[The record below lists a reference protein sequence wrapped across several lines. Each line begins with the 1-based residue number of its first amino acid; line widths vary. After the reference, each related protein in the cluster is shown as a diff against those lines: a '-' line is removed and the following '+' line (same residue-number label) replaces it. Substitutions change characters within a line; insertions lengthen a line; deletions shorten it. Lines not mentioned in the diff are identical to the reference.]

1 MKYPRLSRF
10 TRFTSRYQ
18 RLSERQTH
26 KTVVPRFRKRSDL
39 SGCLGDTTTSRFF
52 RLFLFSLSRFRF
64 FLVAAILLINTTA
77 FAQVLDIPDPN
88 LEKAIREELLLP
100 DGQPITQQEMLGL
113 TWLSAWD
120 SEITSLTGLEYAI
133 YLVNLGLCGNQIQDL
148 QPIAGLIHLKQLSLC
163 GNQISDISPLAN
175 LTNLIGIDLN
185 GNKVSDIT
193 PLANL
198 TELDWL
204 SLNNNSIE
212 DISPLANLINL
223 QQLWIRNNFIT
234 DITPLLGLD
243 LTVFEYDE
251 ACDISPLLPSV
262 RERIE
267 NRSFPSTFIWGH
279 FVDLEQLRTERP
291 EIRHDLIFGLPFW
304 LKWQEPYPGLST
316 RIVADF
322 EQAREER
329 QRALEHTPNLILLR
343 HVDWYTAG
351 LEQFPPDSEFWL
363 RDENG
368 QIVFDDGMLRDPIN
382 QIFYYDNPEA
392 AKEYQI
398 DFAHPGFQ
406 DLLVERIVAIANC
419 GLFDGIVFDGFVNN
433 ATLVGRRFRS
443 HSAEEVI
450 AIITNILSRVRSRV
464 HEDFLI
470 LANANRSKLTA
481 YAEHI
486 NGAFMETATDYS
498 GGYTPR
504 GLREIEDALLWNEAN
519 LREPRINCLAGYST
533 GAEPP
538 DSPTNR
544 RWMRLFTTMG
554 LTHSDGYVLYFNV
567 GIYDHTAP
575 FSEAEEYFYPFWE
588 TDLGRPIGPTAQQY
602 QSIYGLFIREFTNGW
617 AVYNRSGKPQTISL
631 PQFATGVSS
640 RKSGT
645 THLLPDFDGEMY
657 LKAGMPIDLND
668 DGVINIL
675 DLIAVS
681 QAFGTKGGDVNGD
694 GTTNILDLTLV
705 AQYFQ

>member
-1 MKYPRLSRF
+1 MK
-10 TRFTSRYQ
+10 
-18 RLSERQTH
+18 
-26 KTVVPRFRKRSDL
+26 
-39 SGCLGDTTTSRFF
+39 
-52 RLFLFSLSRFRF
+52 FSLARFPVFLSSRLPA

-77 FAQVLDIPDPN
+77 FAQVVDIPDPN
-88 LEKAIREELLLP
+88 LEQAIREELLLP

-133 YLVNLGLCGNQIQDL
+133 YLVDLGLCGNQIQDL

-251 ACDISPLLPSV
+251 VCDISPLLPPV

-267 NRSFPSTFIWGH
+267 NRSFPSTFRFG
-279 FVDLEQLRTERP
+279 VQQLRTERP
-291 EIRHDLIFGLPFW
+291 QIHHDLIFGLPSW
-304 LKWQEPYPGLST
+304 LKWQGPYPGLST

-329 QRALEHTPNLILLR
+329 QRALERTPNLILLR
-343 HVDWYTAG
+343 YLDWYTAG

-368 QIVFDDGMLRDPIN
+368 QIVFDDGMLRDPTN
-382 QIFYYDNPEA
+382 QIFYVDNPEA
-392 AKEYQI
+392 AKEHQI

-419 GLFDGIVFDGFVNN
+419 GLFDGVVFDSFGNN
-433 ATLVGRRFRS
+433 ATNTGRFLRS
-443 HSAEEVI
+443 YSDAETI
-450 AIITNILSRVRSRV
+450 RIITNILSRARSRV
-464 HEDFLI
+464 RDDFLI
-470 LANANRSKLTA
+470 LANANRTKLTA
-481 YAEHI
+481 YTEYI
-486 NGAFMETATDYS
+486 NGAFMETVIDYP

-575 FSEAEEYFYPFWE
+575 FNEAEEYFYSFWE
-588 TDLGRPIGPTAQQY
+588 TDLGRPIGPTAQHY
-602 QSIYGLFIREFTNGW
+602 GDIYGLFIREFTHGW
-617 AVYNRSGKPQTISL
+617 AVYNRSGEEQAITL
-631 PQFATGVSS
+631 PRPSIGVSS
-640 RKSGT
+640 NRQDI
-645 THLLPDFDGEMY
+645 THRLPDLDGEIY
-657 LKAGMPIDLND
+657 LRKGKPYDLNR
-668 DGVINIL
+668 DGAVNIL
-675 DLIAVS
+675 DLILVS
-681 QAFGTKGGDVNGD
+681 QHFGTAAGDVNGD
-694 GTTNILDLTLV
+694 GTTNFLDLTAV
-705 AQYFQ
+705 TQQFSQ